1 MKTDLVMIRQAGF
14 TLVELLIGMALMGV
28 VLLAVFNVN
37 LSSTRASMSLQT
49 RNDLLPETQIAQTY
63 MLSKL
68 REAAYVYP
76 TATAFD
82 LGTDPTV
89 RNPRTGSGA
98 WTVGSD
104 AFLAVVL
111 PPRSGTPNCA
121 ATAPAVPDTANC
133 YTLYAYYPV
142 LRSVLTGSTTLSSGR
157 RPAAEPLNDASTWVL
172 MEYRRSFGKL
182 TGSTFPVLSANTT
195 QGTLVMDYLVPVT
208 VPQVT
213 NVPDRLFSLARDTG
227 IQQVGQTSITVNL
240 AAQRQLGGSPSVRVP
255 GSGRS
260 TVTVFPRNVGKG
272 VGLN

>member
-1 MKTDLVMIRQAGF
+1 MKTDLAMIRQAGF
-14 TLVELLIGMALMGV
+14 TLVELLIGMALMSV

-63 MLSKL
+63 VLSRL
-68 REAAYVYP
+68 RESAYVYP
-76 TATAFD
+76 TGTTFD

-89 RNPRTGSGA
+89 KNPRTGLGA
-98 WTVGSD
+98 WTVGQD
-104 AFLAVVL
+104 AFIAVVL
-111 PPRSGTPNCA
+111 PPRSETPNCA
-121 ATAPAVPDTANC
+121 LIAPAVPDTANC

-182 TGSTFPVLSANTT
+182 TGTVFPVPLANTT
-195 QGTLVMDYLVPVT
+195 QGAMVMDYLLPVT
-208 VPQVT
+208 LPQVSS
-213 NVPDRLFSLARDTG
+213 VPDRLFSLTGDAG
-227 IQQVGQTSITVNL
+227 IQQVGRTAITVNL
-240 AAQRQLGGSPSVRVP
+240 AAQRQVGGSPSVRVP

-272 VGLN
+272 IGLN